1 MAIMLVVVLYFAWL
15 ITWSGTFA
23 TTCAMGDA
31 ESLSGA
37 MIASSVFYLGSIFAL
52 PLLRLNVAG
61 VFLSLP
67 LVPLMTW
74 QAIWGVKL
82 FFVVNISGRSACD
95 LMFGEGYGP
104 SGGGWHELACAP
116 YYVLVS
122 LSAILALAASHWR
135 YRQNRKPRVPLDA
148 FD

>member
-1 MAIMLVVVLYFAWL
+1 MAIVLVAVLYFAWL

-31 ESLSGA
+31 ESLVGA
-37 MIASSVFYLGSIFAL
+37 VIASSVFYLGAISAL

-61 VFLSLP
+61 MFLSLP

-74 QAIWGVKL
+74 QAIWGAKL
-82 FFVVNISGRSACD
+82 FFVVNISGRSACN

-104 SGGGWHELACAP
+104 SDGGWHELTCAP
-116 YYVLVS
+116 YYILVS
-122 LSAILALAASHWR
+122 LGSLAALAVSHRR
-135 YRQNRKPRVPLDA
+135 YRQGQNPQPPLGA